1 MLTEEIILSKN
12 SNHIEISSIKKLIIC
27 SQDISDISILSKMK
41 SLEILFFS
49 NNKIFSL
56 YPLSKCKNL
65 REINLRKN
73 NIVSFDE
80 LYYLQNLPKLKI
92 LCLEGNPISYEDNY
106 IENVLKILPNL
117 HYLDNKNVVNYQ
129 NLNYRNKKYK
139 YMKRILTEEKKVR
152 LDIDENKNI
161 SNLSNYKINNN
172 NHKKIILKKV
182 SSYYDSSNYE
192 IQKENYNNISK
203 DKNNYIQYLKIINK
217 DNDKDKSERKK
228 EINFKNIKLKFKNN
242 KRTICNNILLNNYL
256 KKCPKISYYRKQ
268 TVDINSKNTSA
279 KNTINKNNNTVQ
291 NTLVHQNSSDEKS
304 TTINTKL
311 LFKGKNIL
319 NKKFKDNIKNLKLH
333 KCNKEKEN
341 DNNYVMAASLLVN
354 KIDIKDLILLKQVI
368 NKKIELLT
376 K

>member
-333 KCNKEKEN
+333 KCSKEKEN